1 MTVFAIDF
9 KKSTIR
15 AFKSERSARNMGNGL
30 VLFTSVDELLE
41 NKNTTNQ
48 GIISVYNNNA
58 DVAVKRFSDTRTGAT
73 RLFKLAQDIHV
84 ESTPFDEAPKKT
96 PQVPPLEGMTPLGIA
111 PKSAPFS
118 RENMGMDVAKTDA
131 KKPRGKFVGKCIKVL
146 VDENPRRAGGHG
158 HKMMDWLLA
167 ENKKLGGGII
177 EYADYV
183 AAGGRP
189 QDLQWDL
196 DRNWVEIV

>member
-30 VLFTSVDELLE
+30 VLFTSADELLE
-41 NKNTTNQ
+41 NRNTT
-48 GIISVYNNNA
+48 GRGLVEVYNNCA
-58 DVAVKRFSDTRTGAT
+58 DKPVKKFTDNKTGAS
-73 RLFKLAQDIHV
+73 RIFKLAQNIDV

-96 PQVPPLEGMTPLGIA
+96 PQVPPLEGMTPLGI
-111 PKSAPFS
+111 SAPS
-118 RENMGMDVAKTDA
+118 SLTRTQIRKLSKIE
-131 KKPRGKFVGKCIKVL
+131 KPRGKFAGKCIKVL

-158 HKMMDWLLA
+158 HKMMEWLLA

>member
-15 AFKSERSARNMGNGL
+15 AFKSKSSARNMGNGL
-30 VLFTSVDELLE
+30 VLFTSADELLE
-41 NKNTTNQ
+41 NRNTT
-48 GIISVYNNNA
+48 GRGLVEVYNNCT
-58 DVAVKRFSDTRTGAT
+58 DKPVKKFTDNKTGAS
-73 RLFKLAQDIHV
+73 RIFKLAQDIHV

-96 PQVPPLEGMTPLGIA
+96 PQVPPMEGMAPLGI
-111 PKSAPFS
+111 SAPS
-118 RENMGMDVAKTDA
+118 SLTRTQIRKLSKIE
-131 KKPRGKFVGKCIKVL
+131 KPRGKFVGKCIKVL

-158 HKMMDWLLA
+158 HKMMEWLLA

-189 QDLQWDL
+189 QDLQWDI
-196 DRNWVEIV
+196 DRKWVEVV

>member
-9 KKSTIR
+9 KK
-15 AFKSERSARNMGNGL
+15 
-30 VLFTSVDELLE
+30 FTD
-41 NKNTTNQ
+41 NK
-48 GIISVYNNNA
+48 
-58 DVAVKRFSDTRTGAT
+58 TGAS
-73 RLFKLAQDIHV
+73 RIFKLAQNIHV

-96 PQVPPLEGMTPLGIA
+96 PQVPPLEGMTPLGI
-111 PKSAPFS
+111 SAPS
-118 RENMGMDVAKTDA
+118 SLTRTQIRKLSKIE
-131 KKPRGKFVGKCIKVL
+131 KPRGKFAGKCIKVL

-158 HKMMDWLLA
+158 HKMMEWLLA

-189 QDLQWDL
+189 QDLQWDI
-196 DRNWVEIV
+196 DRNWVEVV